1 MATGEHLRSARPL
14 QPLQRPVRPCMA
26 DAQLVNSSEP
36 SLRSALAHEQHS
48 ADVTLFGHG
57 LPSFVSP
64 FELCE
69 NAWRNQSAA
78 AHDVAQN
85 HHMAGSFS
93 LLSGISLTVQKVEL
107 LVKRLRR
114 INPVMLEVITS
125 FLVILS
131 IGILVAH
138 ALDAFRP

>member
-1 MATGEHLRSARPL
+1 
-14 QPLQRPVRPCMA
+14 
-26 DAQLVNSSEP
+26 VNSSEP

-64 FELCE
+64 FKLCE